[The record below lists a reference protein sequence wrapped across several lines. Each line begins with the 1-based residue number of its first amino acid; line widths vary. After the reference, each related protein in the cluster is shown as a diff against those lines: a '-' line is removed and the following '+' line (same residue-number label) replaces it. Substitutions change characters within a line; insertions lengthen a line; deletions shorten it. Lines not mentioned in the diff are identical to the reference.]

1 MDAATQSSRDDR
13 AVEPK
18 RLRICMAASG
28 GGHLRQLLDLRALW
42 SSHDYFF
49 VTEDTALGQSLQE
62 EHPTFFVPHFA
73 LGQARLGAPLK
84 MAWRAF
90 VSFFK
95 TAALMIR
102 KRPQLVITTGAGAVF
117 FTVVWARLLGAHVV
131 VIESFARF
139 DHPSVFGRMTKPL
152 AHDFVVQSEALA
164 AHYPEARFFDPFRI
178 LDTKVGA
185 KQPLMFATVGA
196 VLPFDRLVNMVAEAN
211 ARGAISD
218 RILIQTGIGGAR
230 PDGLEVVETLPF
242 DDVQALLRDAS
253 IVVCHGGTGSLITA
267 LREGC
272 HVIAV
277 PRLFRLG
284 EVYDDHQLE
293 ISEAFEQRGLVQVA
307 NTAEELAAAVA
318 ATAGRER
325 VVATTEPTGLT
336 QFLESV
342 VERLVSRRATTAEAS
357 RAAAN

>member
-1 MDAATQSSRDDR
+1 MSAAAEPHANDR
-13 AVEPK
+13 ALAPK

-28 GGHLRQLLDLRALW
+28 GGHLRQLLDLRSLW
-42 SSHDYFF
+42 SAHDYFF
-49 VTEDTALGQSLQE
+49 VTEDTALGQSLRE
-62 EHPTFFVPHFA
+62 EHPTYFVPHFA
-73 LGQARLGAPLK
+73 LGQAKLGAPLK

-90 VSFFK
+90 ISFFK
-95 TAALMIR
+95 SAALILR

-117 FTVVWARLLGAHVV
+117 FTVLWARILGAHVV
-131 VIESFARF
+131 VVESFARF

-152 AHDFVVQSEALA
+152 AQDFVVQSAALA
-164 AHYPEARFFDPFRI
+164 AHYPEAQFFDPFRI

-196 VLPFDRLVNMVAEAN
+196 VLPFDRLVNIVAEAH
-211 ARGAISD
+211 AGGAISD
-218 RILIQTGIGGAR
+218 RILVQTGVGGVR
-230 PDGLEVVETLPF
+230 PPGLEVVETLPF
-242 DDVQALLRDAS
+242 EEVKALLRDAS

-293 ISEAFEQRGLVQVA
+293 ISEAFEKRGLVQVA
-307 NTAEELAAAVA
+307 NTAEELAAAVR
-318 ATAGRER
+318 ATRDRAR

-342 VERLVSRRATTAEAS
+342 VERIASSHAGTERPRPATAD
-357 RAAAN
+357 